1 MKKNAYGNIS
11 QLLEEARN
19 RLGKTQAAVA
29 KEVGVSCPSYSRWE
43 SGDNFPKKEYIR
55 GLTIALGIS
64 EDELLDCYFSEKALL
79 TPASIL
85 PLLKMIIESGYE
97 PVTIDDLHFLFHMNE
112 QLKLSS
118 ELIIHLLKSKRPK

>member
-64 EDELLDCYFSEKALL
+64 EDELLACYFSEKALL

-85 PLLKMIIESGYE
+85 PPFKMII
-97 PVTIDDLHFLFHMNE
+97 
-112 QLKLSS
+112 
-118 ELIIHLLKSKRPK
+118 